1 MIINLTKINKE
12 ERIEEERQMMEFRIQ
27 MNLTIDALKKKHR
40 DKEAYHQN
48 ELEKMKEVINYQQKL
63 HN

>member
-27 MNLTIDALKKKHR
+27 MNLTIDTLKKNHR
-40 DKEAYHQN
+40 DKEACHQN

-63 HN
+63 FS